1 FEEQRRIRRVL
12 PRRTQLVRQSA
23 GRRVEAQV
31 IAANVDVVFVVTSA
45 NLDLNP
51 RRVERYLAAIH
62 AGGARPVVVV
72 NKIDLEPDA
81 ADRLAAVTAR
91 VEVLGT
97 SALTGDGI
105 DRLRLC
111 PGQPG
116 ALVGSS
122 GVGKRTL
129 VNALLGGARQATA
142 AVRAWD
148 DHGRHITT
156 NRELFALPGGGLLI
170 DTPGM
175 RELGLWDESG
185 MDATFAD

>member
-1 FEEQRRIRRVL
+1 
-12 PRRTQLVRQSA
+12 
-23 GRRVEAQV
+23 
-31 IAANVDVVFVVTSA
+31 
-45 NLDLNP
+45 
-51 RRVERYLAAIH
+51 
-62 AGGARPVVVV
+62 
-72 NKIDLEPDA
+72 
-81 ADRLAAVTAR
+81 R

-111 PGQPG
+111 PGQTG

-122 GVGKRTL
+122 GVGKSTL

-185 MDATFAD
+185 MDATFADVEELAADCRFRDCRHAGEPGCAGADQLAPERLAGWHKLQRELAYHARRERKRYR